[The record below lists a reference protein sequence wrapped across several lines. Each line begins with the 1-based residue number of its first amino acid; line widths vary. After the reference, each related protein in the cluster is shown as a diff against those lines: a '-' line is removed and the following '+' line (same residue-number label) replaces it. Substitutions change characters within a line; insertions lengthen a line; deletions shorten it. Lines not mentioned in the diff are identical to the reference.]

1 MISQDAIGCLASI
14 TDSSSTREIFVSF
27 LKRFGI
33 LNNRD
38 EFEGGRD
45 EMDASTDREQ
55 GNEHTI
61 DENAKR

>member
-1 MISQDAIGCLASI
+1 M
-14 TDSSSTREIFVSF
+14 SF
-27 LKRFGI
+27 LRRFGI

-38 EFEGGRD
+38 EFERGRD
-45 EMDASTDREQ
+45 EMDASTDREP